1 MPQLIYSN
9 KEDGAGNKSMKKKL
23 LYLPVLLIGL
33 PILGA
38 LLVTAGQFDVG
49 AGQRDSGLQD
59 EMKNLDQ
66 ELGQRANPLPDAAGM
81 EQLARQDPVAFLENC
96 IRYYDRNVQGYRLI
110 MYKQERLPKKDPIE
124 KRKLQNKEVIEVCF
138 KEKPSFSVYM
148 HWLEGAR
155 KADKALYVDGEND
168 NQILVHPA
176 GWAGKLVKV
185 VRKKVDGPEAQESGR
200 YTLDQS
206 GIKNGT
212 LRTLTFMKA
221 AQKRGKLDM
230 DYFGADGQW
239 HPCKADPNDTSAAKL
254 GRKLVSGAGGRSCY
268 VLRRHYDQ
276 EENDGVWELTFFV
289 DPSNWL
295 QVGSIVEGKT
305 ELSTGERYLIG
316 EYYFRDINLN
326 PTFGADQ
333 FKEAAVVPK

>member
-1 MPQLIYSN
+1 
-9 KEDGAGNKSMKKKL
+9 MKRKL
-23 LYLPVLLIGL
+23 LYLPVWLLGL

-38 LLVTAGQFDVG
+38 LLFAGVRSDVATG
-49 AGQRDSGLQD
+49 PADSDLLMDMQ
-59 EMKNLDQ
+59 NLDQ

-81 EQLARQDPVAFLENC
+81 KELARQDPIAFLENC
-96 IRYYDRNVQGYRLI
+96 IRYYDRDVHGYSLI
-110 MYKQERLPKKDPIE
+110 MQKQERLPKKDPIE
-124 KRKLQNKEVIEVCF
+124 KRKLQKKEVIEVHF
-138 KEKPSFSVYM
+138 REKPFGVYM

-155 KADKALYVDGEND
+155 AADRALFVEGEND
-168 NQILVHPA
+168 NQILVHPH
-176 GWAGKLVKV
+176 GVVGRFVKFV
-185 VRKKVDGPEAQESGR
+185 KKEVDGKEAQESGR
-200 YTLDQS
+200 YTLDQF

-221 AQKRGKLDM
+221 AKERAKLDM

-239 HPCKADPNDTSAAKL
+239 HPCAADPNESAAVKTGLKPVAGL
-254 GRKLVSGAGGRSCY
+254 GNQSCY
-268 VLRRHYDQ
+268 ALRRHYDQ
-276 EENDGVWELTFFV
+276 AENDGVWELTIFV

-305 ELSTGERYLIG
+305 DSSSGQRYLIG
-316 EYYFRDINLN
+316 EYYFRDIKLN